1 MAVDLTLKSV
11 QLTARDA
18 TPATLNSPGVGG
30 SGVKQSKVGYL
41 ASVTAA
47 LSITSIVRLVE
58 IPAHAKGVHT
68 RFFSGAQGAGA
79 FDLGVYNKGGAVI
92 DADFFNAAI
101 NCAAAVNGTADILT
115 QYSLAERQLPL
126 WQALGVSTQPAPGTM
141 YEIAATVATTD
152 VTTGTG
158 ALMVE
163 VDYFD

>member
-18 TPATLNSPGVGG
+18 TPATLNTPGVGG
-30 SGVKQSKVGYL
+30 IGSRKHKSGYL

-47 LSITSIVRLVE
+47 LSITSIIRLVE

-68 RFFSGAQGAGA
+68 RLYSAAQGAGK
-79 FDLGVYNKGGAVI
+79 FDIGVYNKGGAVI
-92 DADFFNAAI
+92 DADFFNAAVD
-101 NCAAAVNGTADILT
+101 CASAVNGTTDVLT
-115 QYSLAERQLPL
+115 QYTLAERQQPL
-126 WQALGVSTQPAPGTM
+126 WQALGVSTEPPPGTM
-141 YEIAATVATTD
+141 YEIAATVVTTD

-158 ALMVE
+158 SLALE